1 MSSFKGGLVQAF
13 TKVTVIDA
21 NELDSFN
28 CKNTIHLPFVMDLE
42 ASGNQENQKNT
53 NQDQEE
59 TEALVEAY
67 MKLVTNLHKCSHSK
81 YFANLNHVFDVKVR

>member
-1 MSSFKGGLVQAF
+1 MFLKEKVIKRIKKDCMSSFKGGLVQAF

-53 NQDQEE
+53 N
-59 TEALVEAY
+59 
-67 MKLVTNLHKCSHSK
+67 
-81 YFANLNHVFDVKVR
+81 